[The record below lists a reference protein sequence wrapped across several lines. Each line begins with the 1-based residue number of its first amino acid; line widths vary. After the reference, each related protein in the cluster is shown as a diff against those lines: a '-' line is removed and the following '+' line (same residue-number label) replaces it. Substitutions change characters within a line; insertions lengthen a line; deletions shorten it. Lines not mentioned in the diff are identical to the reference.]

1 MQTIFFYKF
10 RDRDV
15 GDGGGGITLQN
26 HLAQKVQERMKQMCG
41 VSVVGGSNKMYK
53 NLETCFC
60 ESH

>member
-1 MQTIFFYKF
+1 MQTIFFYKL

-15 GDGGGGITLQN
+15 GGGVTLEN